1 MSALMPTSPRRLRR
15 FGRMLLLFL
24 GGVLGLLLLVLVLLP
39 YVISLESVK
48 AQVAAQAEAVLRRRV
63 DMGQARVQLLTG
75 LGAAF
80 EEVTIHNPSGWQQ
93 PDFVKV
99 KTLSVKVAFLPLLRR
114 KIEVSQLTLN
124 NGNIFLERDA
134 QGRMNYTDLVA
145 PEPTDK
151 EITPTPPA
159 ADTPPGA
166 SRLATL
172 LVSHVVLQGI
182 NVSFI
187 DRMVVPGQI
196 HITTAR
202 DLHAEITHVALNT
215 PMDFD
220 LSTALLTEGG
230 PNLRL
235 RGRLG
240 PIPESLAFDRTPIHL
255 TLQAKDLALEPF
267 VPYLGPT
274 PILTAGRLGVDMAL
288 QGHLGGSLS
297 LSGRLSLVQGVLHDF
312 TGQAP
317 VSTLPEVILTPNITV
332 DLAQALLQL
341 VEVRLDLSPL
351 QVIVTGTVQTLT
363 TTPQFDV
370 QLTTNDFAPQEIVTQ
385 LPMLAAVL
393 PTPVDMQGRLQVQ
406 GTVKG
411 IPHDFDAATRLNV
424 ETLSLKSGTL
434 SGVSGAKEGG
444 GILLE
449 TANTHAILQTHFAD
463 ARPPDAHLD
472 LHTEHLIFDQQPA
485 AVASTAGAP
494 APPQAPTKP
503 PLSMAQGPHATS
515 IPPLNLHG
523 TATIAAGRIKHLP
536 FQQLHADFTLHNGRL
551 KSTQTFVMYG
561 GTYQGELAA
570 DLAQAS
576 PDYTIDMKL
585 AQVNAGSLVN
595 ELTSAKNVLHGILT
609 SDLKA
614 SGRGLTWPE
623 ISTTLT
629 GKGKVQITDLKLTS
643 LELIPKLAQGLHE
656 VSQLAG
662 FSLPAGLTERSF
674 DTLQGAFHIVQG
686 KVHADNMRLAGP
698 EVEVQAKGTLGLDQ
712 SLAFEG
718 TAFLLGPLAA
728 SFGPSAAFLR
738 DKDGRIPLP
747 FTVEGTVQ
755 QPQIAVNETYVLDL
769 VRKSLT
775 EKGGEKAEQELQ
787 RLLQKALPGNPA
799 APEPTEKGEQK
810 NATPQEQLEKALKG
824 LLKKR

>member
-1 MSALMPTSPRRLRR
+1 MSAPMSTSPRRLRR
-15 FGRMLLLFL
+15 LGRTLLLLL
-24 GGVLGLLLLVLVLLP
+24 GGVLGLLLLGLVLLP
-39 YVISLESVK
+39 YVISLDRIK
-48 AQVAAQAEAVLRRRV
+48 AQIAAQAEAVLRRQV
-63 DMGQARVQLLTG
+63 DIGQARVQLLTG

-80 EEVTIHNPSGWQQ
+80 EEVTIHNPPGWQQ
-93 PDFVKV
+93 PYFVKV
-99 KTLSVKVAFLPLLRR
+99 RTLSVKVAFLPLLRR
-114 KIEVSQLTLN
+114 KIEVSQLTLK
-124 NGNIFLERDA
+124 NGDIFLERDA
-134 QGRMNYTDLVA
+134 QGRMNYTDLIV

-151 EITPTPPA
+151 ATTPTPPA
-159 ADTPPGA
+159 ADTPHGA
-166 SRLATL
+166 SPLATL
-172 LVSHVVLQGI
+172 LVSKVVLQGV

-187 DRMVVPGQI
+187 DHMVVSGQT
-196 HITTAR
+196 HTTTAR
-202 DLHAEITHVALNT
+202 DLHAEITNAALNT
-215 PMDFD
+215 PIDFD
-220 LSTALLTEGG
+220 MSTALLTEGG

-240 PIPESLAFDRTPIHL
+240 PISAPLAFGRTPIHV

-274 PILTAGRLGVDMAL
+274 PVLTAGRLEVDMAL

-297 LSGRLSLVQGVLHDF
+297 LSGALSLVQGVLHDF

-317 VSTLPEVILTPNITV
+317 VSTLPKVTLTPNITV

-351 QVIVTGTVQTLT
+351 QAIFTGTVQTLT
-363 TTPQFDV
+363 TTPRFDV
-370 QLTTNDFAPQEIVTQ
+370 QLTTNDFALQEILTQ

-393 PTPVDMQGRLQVQ
+393 PTPADVQGRLQLQ

-411 IPHDFDAATRLNV
+411 IPHDFNAETRLSV

-434 SGVSGAKEGG
+434 SGVSGAKEGS

-463 ARPPDAHLD
+463 SRPPAARLD

-485 AVASTAGAP
+485 AAASTAQAP
-494 APPQAPTKP
+494 AQPKAPTKP
-503 PLSMAQGPHATS
+503 AISTAQGPHATPM
-515 IPPLNLHG
+515 PPLNLHG
-523 TATIAAGRIKHLP
+523 TATIAEGRIKHLP
-536 FQQLHADFTLHNGRL
+536 FQQLHADFALDNGRL
-551 KSTQTFVMYG
+551 KSTQTFIMYG
-561 GTYQGELAA
+561 GTYQGELEA

-576 PDYTIDMKL
+576 PDYALDMKL

-643 LELIPKLAQGLHE
+643 LELMPTLAQGLHE

-718 TAFLLGPLAA
+718 TAFLLSPLAA

-787 RLLQKALPGNPA
+787 RLLQKVLPGNPA

-810 NATPQEQLEKALKG
+810 NATPQEQLEKVLKG